1 MQFDENNQI
10 SIIIADDHEVVRA
23 GIRRLL
29 SMDKSLKILDEA
41 SNGLNAVELVN
52 YHKPTIALLDIMMPV
67 MSGIDA
73 VKRIKIES
81 PETFVVMLTAFE
93 DSNHL
98 EKALMAGA
106 DGYLTKDIS
115 AKDLIKSIHVV
126 LSGERVFSKSIIM
139 IMQNRYVPT
148 LQNDEQITITK
159 REQEILNLI
168 ALGKKTIEISDV
180 LCLSSRTVETHRYNL
195 MKKLKLNSAAELIR
209 YAVVTSNAAEIGHQQ
224 NL

>member
-41 SNGLNAVELVN
+41 SNGLNAVELIK
-52 YHKPTIALLDIMMPV
+52 YHQPMIALLDIMMPL

-73 VKRIKIES
+73 VKKIKIEA

-106 DGYLTKDIS
+106 DGYLTKDIG
-115 AKDLIKSIHVV
+115 AKELIKAIHTV

-148 LQNDEQITITK
+148 LQNDEQITITR

-168 ALGKKTIEISDV
+168 ALGKKTTEISDT
-180 LCLSSRTVETHRYNL
+180 LSLSSRTVETHRYNL

-209 YAVVTSNAAEIGHQQ
+209 YAVVTSNLSEK
-224 NL
+224 NSE

>member
-10 SIIIADDHEVVRA
+10 TMIIADDHEVVRA

-29 SMDKSLKILDEA
+29 SMDKSLRILDEA
-41 SNGLNAVELVN
+41 SNGLNAVELIK
-52 YHKPTIALLDIMMPV
+52 YHQPMIALLDIMMPL

-73 VKRIKIES
+73 VKKIKIEA
-81 PETFVVMLTAFE
+81 PDTFVVMLTAFE

-106 DGYLTKDIS
+106 DGYLTKDIG
-115 AKDLIKSIHVV
+115 AKELIKAIHTV

-148 LQNDEQITITK
+148 LQNDEQITITR

-168 ALGKKTIEISDV
+168 ALGKKTSEISDT
-180 LCLSSRTVETHRYNL
+180 LSLSSRTVETHRYNL

-209 YAVVTSNAAEIGHQQ
+209 YAVVTSNLSEK
-224 NL
+224 NSE